1 LTGLPN
7 RRAFD
12 TNFKLEF
19 DRAKR
24 HKNNLTLLMCDIDYF
39 KLYNDFF
46 GHPQGDECLKQVAK
60 VLQETF
66 NRAGELATR
75 YGGEEFAI
83 ILPSI
88 NRAEAEK
95 QAQRLINNLEHRQ
108 IPHVPESVRP
118 YVTMSIG
125 IAQLSAKQD
134 LDNYHTLL
142 EAADDALYKAKENGR
157 NQLAWAIEEE

>member
-1 LTGLPN
+1 MK
-7 RRAFD
+7 D
-12 TNFKLEF
+12 FKQRGSSQRLWKF
-19 DRAKR
+19 YQLLWTWNPQP
-24 HKNNLTLLMCDIDYF
+24 KNTLLLI
-39 KLYNDFF
+39 
-46 GHPQGDECLKQVAK
+46 A
-60 VLQETF
+60 
-66 NRAGELATR
+66 
-75 YGGEEFAI
+75 
-83 ILPSI
+83 

-108 IPHVPESVRP
+108 IPHAPESVRP

-134 LDNYHTLL
+134 VDNYHTLL